1 MKKLFFMLPAML
13 LATQVAFAQQ
23 GAPQHP
29 QPNPELHK
37 AMQAYI
43 EKNVQPVLLK
53 AQKDFDAK
61 LSAEDLSFIK
71 EKRAQATEK
80 KEQMKAN
87 HQKAMELKKEGK
99 SKEEIHEVLGINR
112 EDWMEAGKAQR
123 EAMKAFMDRNQE
135 TVKSSM
141 EALKPSYKTWIEEEK
156 AIIDKYMPENK
167 APENGDEAAMK
178 KHHGPGIGLFGIA
191 PPRPFG
197 DFKKGG
203 DKKMH
208 PDGKKWDNNKKR
220 PEGKKG
226 DHTNEGQGQK
236 SKEGM
241 HRGQH
246 NNGRLA
252 MEFVLWDG
260 KLPAALEVNGD
271 FQPLKTDNARD
282 IFSLQNYPNPAN
294 GITKISAELPKEV
307 KLVKITLR
315 DASGKTVKDL
325 SFKNATKGANQFDID
340 VSSLPEGL
348 YFYTFDA
355 DGQKTTKR
363 MVVGK

>member
-1 MKKLFFMLPAML
+1 MKKSFFMLLAFML
-13 LATQVAFAQQ
+13 VTMVTFAQQ
-23 GAPQHP
+23 EGSKRP
-29 QPNPELHK
+29 QPNPELQK
-37 AMQAYI
+37 EMQAYI

-53 AQKDFDAK
+53 AQQDFDAK
-61 LSAEDLSFIK
+61 LSAEDLSFIR
-71 EKRAQATEK
+71 EKRALAAEK
-80 KEQMKAN
+80 KEQMKAH
-87 HQKAMELKKEGK
+87 HQKAMELKKTGK
-99 SKEEIHEVLGINR
+99 SKEEIQEALGINR
-112 EDWMEAGKAQR
+112 EEWMEAGQAQK
-123 EAMKAFMDRNQE
+123 EAMKAFMDRNE
-135 TVKSSM
+135 EAVKFSM

-156 AIIDKYMPENK
+156 AIIEKYMPENK
-167 APENGDEAAMK
+167 PAENDPEGEMK
-178 KHHGPGIGLFGIA
+178 KHHRPGIGLFGIA

-208 PDGKKWDNNKKR
+208 PDGQKWDSNKQR

-226 DHTNEGQGQK
+226 DRAKEGQGQK
-236 SKEGM
+236 SKKTM
-241 HRGQH
+241 HHGQH

-252 MEFVLWDG
+252 MEFVIWDG
-260 KLPAALEVNGD
+260 KLPAAPEVNGD
-271 FQPLKTDNARD
+271 FQSLKTDNARD

-294 GITKISAELPKEV
+294 GITKISAELPQEA

-315 DASGKTVKDL
+315 DASGKTVKEM
-325 SFKNATKGANQFDID
+325 SFKNANIGTNQFDID
-340 VSSLPEGL
+340 VSNLPEGL